1 MIFTAENMTE
11 MKEAFHLLGLESQ
24 KALLEYA
31 KEPIVAKKI
40 AVALFAAMVV
50 VGAAGAQ
57 EKTWYNS
64 YAPGVEGSS
73 LLINAGVGYGMLPY
87 KMSLPPISAS
97 VEYALLNIPLSIGGY
112 FGMTGYK
119 EDLGPG
125 GEYKGSMM
133 GFGAKA
139 SWHFNFG
146 VKNLDPYVSLLAGW
160 LVYNQEVTTT
170 VKVPGLADITITAEN
185 NLSTF
190 LYGGSI
196 GTRFF
201 FTNNLGVYL
210 ELGYSAIS
218 VASVGLTLKF

>member
-1 MIFTAENMTE
+1 M
-11 MKEAFHLLGLESQ
+11 
-24 KALLEYA
+24 
-31 KEPIVAKKI
+31 AKKI
-40 AVALFAAMVV
+40 TVAIVAAMIV

-87 KMSLPPISAS
+87 KMSLLPISAS
-97 VEYALLNIPLSIGGY
+97 VEYALQNIPLSIGGY
-112 FGMTGYK
+112 FGMTGYD
-119 EDLGPG
+119 EELSAYSS
-125 GEYKGSMM
+125 YKGSMI
-133 GFGAKA
+133 GFGAKG

-160 LVYNQEVTTT
+160 LVYNQEVKTT
-170 VKVPGLADITITAEN
+170 VPGYGIIDDVSVTAEN

-190 LYGGSI
+190 LYGFNI